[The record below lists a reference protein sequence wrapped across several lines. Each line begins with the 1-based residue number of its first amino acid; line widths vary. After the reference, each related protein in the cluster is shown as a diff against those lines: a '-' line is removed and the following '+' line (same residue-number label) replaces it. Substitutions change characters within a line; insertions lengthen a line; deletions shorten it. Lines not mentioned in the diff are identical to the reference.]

1 MFNPRPTYAGAFV
14 GGVFDEDVNNQLH
27 EEELRRI
34 IAINRNADQRQ
45 KRMKALDG
53 DGSDGRDVAQEVVLH
68 FDARRKRR

>member
-1 MFNPRPTYAGAFV
+1 MFQPKPIYKGAFV
-14 GGVFDEDVNNQLH
+14 DGVFSEDLNAQLH

-53 DGSDGRDVAQEVVLH
+53 DGSDGRDVAQEVVLR